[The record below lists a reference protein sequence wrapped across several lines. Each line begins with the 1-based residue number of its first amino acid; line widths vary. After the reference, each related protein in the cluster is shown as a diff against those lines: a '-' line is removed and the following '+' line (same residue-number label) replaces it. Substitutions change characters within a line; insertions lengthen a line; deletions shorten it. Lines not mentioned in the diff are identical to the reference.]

1 MIHNETCN
9 IWTHLL
15 GVVLFATITITMA
28 SGWGHK
34 RMPALPESWV
44 TGADEARRGLVRR
57 TDAAR
62 TAAADAA
69 HNLAD
74 LGARLAEK
82 AHLLDWTH
90 QWPEHLLDWTHQWPS
105 SHRGDAE
112 EREASTIGASSPGAP
127 PTVATPE
134 RRDPRADDADDEF
147 ERVSESNGVEQE
159 CLGEEEKDE
168 QSAEESERRRGKTK
182 LPTEGKGKGISLPS
196 ASGSETSVASDS
208 DSDSDSSDSAL
219 DRGGA
224 FLASKESS
232 ASAPLSSA
240 LDSLRHASAS
250 LAEIARRVGD
260 HASVPGST
268 LAAQTRSASL
278 AALARAKSLVAA
290 LRERASK
297 AEAEA
302 EELGSEAA
310 HELSRLF
317 FDALDREAARLADA
331 LTTVPSVS
339 HHDHAHER
347 APRWPMYVFL
357 AGAIVCLT
365 LSAACHTLACVSGR
379 VSAIVWRVDY
389 VGIAVLI
396 VASFYPVVFYS
407 FMCVPGIRFAYLFV
421 ASGLGVATL
430 FVTLLDRFQ
439 APEYSPFRA
448 AMFCALGGCGSF
460 PILHQTWFT
469 WEVKPTP
476 IAVML
481 WMELLMGAC
490 YLSGAVIYARLVP
503 ERWKPGRFDIAFSSH
518 NIFHVLVVMGAY
530 VHYRAALV
538 LMAWRDHRGCDADV
552 KMLRKWYVTGGGY
565 LGEAFPWAFAG
576 ERASPASGGYVD
588 EDAAAS
594 LLGEYGHDEL

>member
-208 DSDSDSSDSAL
+208 DSDSSDSAL

-224 FLASKESS
+224 FLASKENS

-240 LDSLRHASAS
+240 LDSLRHASA

-260 HASVPGST
+260 HASARVDARG
-268 LAAQTRSASL
+268 ADAIRVAGG
-278 AALARAKSLVAA
+278 ARA
-290 LRERASK
+290 REIARRGATRA
-297 AEAEA
+297 
-302 EELGSEAA
+302 
-310 HELSRLF
+310 
-317 FDALDREAARLADA
+317 RE
-331 LTTVPSVS
+331 
-339 HHDHAHER
+339 
-347 APRWPMYVFL
+347 
-357 AGAIVCLT
+357 
-365 LSAACHTLACVSGR
+365 
-379 VSAIVWRVDY
+379 
-389 VGIAVLI
+389 
-396 VASFYPVVFYS
+396 
-407 FMCVPGIRFAYLFV
+407 
-421 ASGLGVATL
+421 
-430 FVTLLDRFQ
+430 
-439 APEYSPFRA
+439 
-448 AMFCALGGCGSF
+448 
-460 PILHQTWFT
+460 
-469 WEVKPTP
+469 
-476 IAVML
+476 
-481 WMELLMGAC
+481 
-490 YLSGAVIYARLVP
+490 
-503 ERWKPGRFDIAFSSH
+503 
-518 NIFHVLVVMGAY
+518 
-530 VHYRAALV
+530 
-538 LMAWRDHRGCDADV
+538 
-552 KMLRKWYVTGGGY
+552 
-565 LGEAFPWAFAG
+565 
-576 ERASPASGGYVD
+576 
-588 EDAAAS
+588 
-594 LLGEYGHDEL
+594 

>member
-15 GVVLFATITITMA
+15 GVILFATITASMA
-28 SGWGHK
+28 SGWGHR

-105 SHRGDAE
+105 HRGDAE
-112 EREASTIGASSPGAP
+112 HGEARSGASSPGAP

-134 RRDPRADDADDEF
+134 RRDPRADDADDVND
-147 ERVSESNGVEQE
+147 RVSDEDDRVSVSNAA
-159 CLGEEEKDE
+159 GEEC
-168 QSAEESERRRGKTK
+168 ESERRRGKTT
-182 LPTEGKGKGISLPS
+182 TEGKGISPE
-196 ASGSETSVASDS
+196 ASGSETSVAS

-224 FLASKESS
+224 HLASKESS

-278 AALARAKSLVAA
+278 AALSRARALVAA

-576 ERASPASGGYVD
+576 DRASPASGGYAD